1 MTNKKAIEELK
12 YRLSIAKY
20 IEENYVDC
28 IRIETVELA
37 IKALEND
44 IIKCDACFYKD
55 YFDDNGGVIGQ
66 WMYNYRNKS
75 CMTCSVCG
83 SIFSCQKIQH
93 NAKYCQ
99 MCGARMLGDGNE
111 VKQ

>member
-1 MTNKKAIEELK
+1 MTNKEAIEIINKNRDIFHSLVSFTK
-12 YRLSIAKY
+12 AL
-20 IEENYVDC
+20 D
-28 IRIETVELA
+28 LA

-44 IIKCDACFYKD
+44 IIKCDACVYKD
-55 YFDDNGGVIGQ
+55 YFDDNAGVIGQ
-66 WMYNYRNKS
+66 WMYNYRNKRYR
-75 CMTCSVCG
+75 TCSVCG
-83 SIFSCQKIQH
+83 YIFSCQKIQH